1 MKNRKGESVFSKV
14 HSIGILGVEGYAV
27 VVEADVSEGLPG
39 FTMVGYLSG
48 AVREAQDRVRT
59 ALKNSGFRL
68 PARKIT
74 VNLSPADVRK
84 EGTGFD
90 LPIAVAVLAA
100 TGLVDQSLLGTSVL
114 VGELGLDGRIKPV
127 SGALP
132 IAAAAGSAGMKRCFL
147 PIPNVKEGQIIENI
161 DIIGVENIK
170 ELAAVLNDPDRLSPA
185 PRRDSHCLSETESY
199 DVDFSE
205 VNGQFL
211 LKRATEIAVA
221 GMHNIL
227 YIGSAGTGKTMMAR
241 RIPTIMPSL
250 SHEENIEI
258 SKIYSICGLLP
269 QEQPLLSRRPFRSP
283 HHTISPQALTG
294 GGRIPKPGEISLASR
309 GVLFLDELPEFQK
322 NSIEVLR
329 QPLEERKIT
338 ISRLHGACEFP
349 ADFMLVAAMNPC
361 KCGYYPD
368 RSRCTCTEPQIR
380 QYLSRISKP
389 LLDRIDICAEAVP
402 MKYEEL
408 KGRGEGEPSS
418 AIRERVEAA
427 RIIQRQRLKDS
438 GIYFNS
444 AMNGAQIR
452 AFCSLDQ
459 KEQAFLKRIFEHMG
473 LSARGYGKILKVART
488 IADLAGSSEIKKEHL
503 AEAAGLR
510 GLEEKYWG
518 GSHHDIT

>member
-1 MKNRKGESVFSKV
+1 MFSKV
-14 HSIGILGVEGYAV
+14 HSIGILGVEGYPV

-74 VNLSPADVRK
+74 VNLSPADIRK

-100 TGLVDQSLLGTSVL
+100 TGLVDQSILDTSVL

-127 SGALP
+127 SGILS
-132 IAAAAGSAGMKRCFL
+132 IVAAAGNAGKKRCFL
-147 PIPNVKEGQIIENI
+147 PIPNVSEGQIIGNI
-161 DIIGVENIK
+161 DIIGVEDIR
-170 ELAAVLNDPDRLSPA
+170 ELAGMLNEPDQLSPA
-185 PRRDSHCLSETESY
+185 IRQEKTSFSEKDVY

-227 YIGSAGTGKTMMAR
+227 YIGPAGTGKTMVAR

-250 SHEENIEI
+250 SHEENVEI
-258 SKIYSICGLLP
+258 SKIYSICGLIH
-269 QEQPLLSRRPFRSP
+269 QDQPLLSRRPFRSP

-338 ISRLHGACEFP
+338 ISRLHSAYEFP
-349 ADFMLVAAMNPC
+349 ADFMLAAAMNPC

-368 RSRCTCTEPQIR
+368 RSRCTCTEPQIQR
-380 QYLSRISKP
+380 YLSRISKP

-408 KGRGEGEPSS
+408 KDKGKGEPSG
-418 AIRERVEAA
+418 AIRERIEAA
-427 RIIQRQRLKDS
+427 RVIQRQRFEGS

-444 AMNGAQIR
+444 AMNGAQIGD
-452 AFCSLDQ
+452 FCRLGQ
-459 KEQAFLKRIFEHMG
+459 LEQVFLKRIFEHMG

-488 IADLAGSSEIKKEHL
+488 IADLEGSGEIKKEHL
-503 AEAAGLR
+503 AEAVGLR
-510 GLEEKYWG
+510 SLEEKYWG
-518 GSHHDIT
+518 GSHHDII

>member
-1 MKNRKGESVFSKV
+1 MFSKV
-14 HSIGILGVEGYAV
+14 HSIGILGVEGYPV

-147 PIPNVKEGQIIENI
+147 PISNVKEGQIIENI

-349 ADFMLVAAMNPC
+349 ADFMRANAATIPT
-361 KCGYYPD
+361 G
-368 RSRCTCTEPQIR
+368 
-380 QYLSRISKP
+380 
-389 LLDRIDICAEAVP
+389 AAVP
-402 MKYEEL
+402 VWS
-408 KGRGEGEPSS
+408 R
-418 AIRERVEAA
+418 R
-427 RIIQRQRLKDS
+427 S
-438 GIYFNS
+438 GSI
-444 AMNGAQIR
+444 
-452 AFCSLDQ
+452 
-459 KEQAFLKRIFEHMG
+459 
-473 LSARGYGKILKVART
+473 
-488 IADLAGSSEIKKEHL
+488 
-503 AEAAGLR
+503 
-510 GLEEKYWG
+510 
-518 GSHHDIT
+518 